1 MQPRTFVSLMLALMV
16 GASAAAS
23 QQASDPISGDWE
35 VSFKVQGTATP
46 ATFTLKLDGEKVT
59 GTAYSEHTGP
69 GTLRNGSW
77 ARNELAFTVD
87 FARHESIA
95 ITGRLKDGKL
105 VGEFRTEGFQSEW
118 EASKKSGPVA
128 NARSEAAD
136 PISGDWDAIF
146 AAQGTSVPITL
157 KLKLEGGKI
166 TGTSESTHLG
176 SGTVSKGSWAAN
188 KLSFTLESARMS
200 IAVNGV
206 LKEGKLLGEFDA
218 GQLKGAWEAKRK

>member
-1 MQPRTFVSLMLALMV
+1 MQLRTFVSLIFALIV
-16 GASAAAS
+16 STSAAAS
-23 QQASDPISGDWE
+23 QQGSDPISGEWE
-35 VSFKVQGTATP
+35 VSFKVQGTTTP

-59 GTAYSEHTGP
+59 GTVYSEHTGP
-69 GTLRNGSW
+69 GTIRNGSW

-118 EASKKSGPVA
+118 EASKKSASVG
-128 NARSEAAD
+128 NARSEATD
-136 PISGDWDAIF
+136 PISGEWEAIF

-157 KLKLEGGKI
+157 ELKLEGGKI

-176 SGTVSKGSWAAN
+176 SGTISKGSWVAN

-200 IAVNGV
+200 IAVIGV
-206 LKEGKLLGEFDA
+206 LKEGKLVGEFDA
-218 GQLKGAWEAKRK
+218 GQLKGAWEAKKK